1 MYKHW
6 IAGGLLPVLIGFGAL
21 VWTPIQSPALAEVE
35 EGFISIFNGKDLT
48 GWEGKPGLW
57 TVRDGVLVGDSP
69 GIRHNTFLATAR
81 TYEDF
86 ILKLSFRLVNGEGN
100 SGVQFRSRR
109 IPDSE
114 EVSGYQADIGQQYWG
129 SLYDES
135 RRRRI
140 LVDARKAG
148 VMEVVNRK
156 GWNDL
161 VVRCRGDQVT
171 IELNG
176 LKTVDYREPDSEIA
190 RSGIIAFQVHSG
202 GPMEIQFKNIRIKE
216 LGK

>member
-1 MYKHW
+1 MCKHW
-6 IAGGLLPVLIGFGAL
+6 IARGLLALLGLGAL
-21 VWTPIQSPALAEVE
+21 LWPTLQSTVLAEVAE
-35 EGFISIFNGKDLT
+35 EGFVSLFNGKDLT

-57 TVRDGVLVGDSP
+57 RVRDGMLVGDSP
-69 GIRHNTFLATAR
+69 GIRENIFLATLR

-86 ILKLSFRLVNGEGN
+86 ILKLSVRLVNGVGN

-109 IPDSE
+109 VPNSS
-114 EVSGYQADIGQQYWG
+114 EVSGYQADIGEQYWG

-148 VMEVVNRK
+148 VDAVVNEK

-161 VVRCRGDQVT
+161 VIRCRGNQVT

-176 LKTVDYREPDSEIA
+176 LKTVDYREPDPEIA

-202 GPMEIQFKNIRIKE
+202 GPMEIQFRNIRIKE
-216 LGK
+216 LGE

>member
-1 MYKHW
+1 M
-6 IAGGLLPVLIGFGAL
+6 
-21 VWTPIQSPALAEVE
+21 
-35 EGFISIFNGKDLT
+35 
-48 GWEGKPGLW
+48 
-57 TVRDGVLVGDSP
+57 LVGDSP
-69 GIRHNTFLATAR
+69 GIRENIFLATLR

-86 ILKLSFRLVNGEGN
+86 ILKLSVRLVNGVGN

-109 IPDSE
+109 VPDSE
-114 EVSGYQADIGQQYWG
+114 EVSGYQADIGEQYLG

-140 LVDARKAG
+140 LVDAGKAG
-148 VMEVVNRK
+148 VMAVVNQM

-161 VVRCRGDQVT
+161 VVRCRGNQVT

-176 LKTVDYREPDSEIA
+176 LKTVDYREPDPEIA
-190 RSGIIAFQVHSG
+190 RSGIIALQVHSG
-202 GPMEIQFKNIRIKE
+202 GPMEIQFKDIRIKE

>member
-1 MYKHW
+1 MCKHW
-6 IAGGLLPVLIGFGAL
+6 IARGLLALLGLGAL
-21 VWTPIQSPALAEVE
+21 LWPTLQSTVLAEVAE
-35 EGFISIFNGKDLT
+35 EGFVSLFNGKDLT

-57 TVRDGVLVGDSP
+57 RVRDGMLVGDSP
-69 GIRHNTFLATAR
+69 GIRHNTFLATTR

-86 ILKLSFRLVNGEGN
+86 VLKLSFRLVNGVGN

-109 IPDSE
+109 VPDSE

-148 VMEVVNRK
+148 VDAVVNEK

-161 VVRCRGDQVT
+161 VIRCRGNQVT

-176 LKTVDYREPDSEIA
+176 LKTVDYREPDPEIA

-202 GPMEIQFKNIRIKE
+202 GPMEIQFRNIRIKE
-216 LGK
+216 LGE